1 MKKYQK
7 NSHISNAICIAL
19 GITIGIDLLTYGIQ
33 GVTYTD
39 CLNSNKI
46 WEVLAIKKY
55 SLYLLKERRRQ

>member
-55 SLYLLKERRRQ
+55 SF